1 MPQADP
7 FESPGQQP
15 QRWQHQPTLTQQR
28 SSNRVFLDPRRVSA
42 QTPCTVSG
50 RCFLYP
56 ALRALQR
63 KRRRTTSTDADTLG
77 RFFWRRSNRNVCSLS
92 SPIATQA
99 MLSRLR
105 RFRAWPTARLC
116 FCSFSQR
123 VLWLDRCV
131 TSPRQNGLWRHIP
144 RAPSPRWLCVL
155 GVLRRL
161 RSVLPVPL
169 CSCRFHVF
177 VSITPPPVLFLPPA
191 ENRHERRNALHS
203 DAVDRSSSAEPCN
216 GSWSVGSVDAE
227 SFDVHARRS
236 RKELCVWFA
245 VASCLCR
252 CIVCAVL
259 RVKTV
264 PPPAL
269 LLKLHHLHGF
279 KPGHSRSVL
288 APVFCCHGRTQ
299 LRCVY
304 SYWLELFSWNC
315 RQAGDMFSPCAVS
328 LGTWLM
334 APSSGMAIPESLPRG
349 DVREF
354 RLIFKRRRRFFL
366 IFSFVCIRPK
376 PNKSCLS

>member
-1 MPQADP
+1 MFAFVANRDSSHAVKTPQVSCVTD
-7 FESPGQQP
+7 
-15 QRWQHQPTLTQQR
+15 
-28 SSNRVFLDPRRVSA
+28 SSSLFLLIILA
-42 QTPCTVSG
+42 T
-50 RCFLYP
+50 
-56 ALRALQR
+56 RALTR
-63 KRRRTTSTDADTLG
+63 PLCDVTPPERFVTSHPARAFAALA
-77 RFFWRRSNRNVCSLS
+77 VCFGCPAPAS
-92 SPIATQA
+92 
-99 MLSRLR
+99 
-105 RFRAWPTARLC
+105 FRAACTAVLV
-116 FCSFSQR
+116 SFPCLR
-123 VLWLDRCV
+123 VD
-131 TSPRQNGLWRHIP
+131 N
-144 RAPSPRWLCVL
+144 
-155 GVLRRL
+155 
-161 RSVLPVPL
+161 
-169 CSCRFHVF
+169 
-177 VSITPPPVLFLPPA
+177 PPPVLFLPPA

-269 LLKLHHLHGF
+269 LLKLYHLHGF

-328 LGTWLM
+328 LGSWLM